1 MRRRLLSP
9 VTWPVISFLAAILL
23 GTLGLALPFSH
34 ADGADLAVIDALFVA
49 TSAVCVTGL
58 STVDVSAVLSPAGQ
72 GILLLLIQV
81 GGLGVMTYTSLAF
94 LLWRRQVPFT
104 SREAVS
110 QALLG
115 GSFDLK
121 AFLRQVAGIVLGV
134 ELLAAL
140 ALHLRDPAF
149 FTPFRAFFHAVSAF
163 CNAGFALRADNLMA
177 YRDDVPVNVIIC
189 LCVILGG
196 LGFGVLRELLGLL
209 SRGRLGAPATRLSRF
224 SRLVLRTSLFLV
236 IAGCL
241 LIYVT
246 EWRRPGNEHQLGEGS
261 RLLLTAF
268 FHSVS
273 ARTAGFNTVD
283 MAHLSLASLLVIML
297 LMFIG
302 GGPGS
307 CAGGIKLGT
316 FRVLV
321 GYFLAQFRG
330 NDQIVLGGR
339 GVPHENVK
347 QALTLFFLYCLTI
360 VGSLFL
366 LTITETGIL
375 HRSNADSGLPFVHL
389 LFEVVSALGTVGLSV
404 NVTPQLTLEGK
415 IIIIFNMFAGRVGLL
430 SLLLAIRSLRR
441 RTNYAFAEAQVPI
454 G

>member
-23 GTLGLALPFSH
+23 GALGLALPFSH
-34 ADGADLAVIDALFVA
+34 ADGTNLAVIDALFVA

-58 STVDVSAVLSPAGQ
+58 STVDVSAVLSPIGQ

-121 AFLRQVAGIVLGV
+121 AFLRQVVGIVFGV

-140 ALHLRDPAF
+140 ALHLHDPAF

-163 CNAGFALRADNLMA
+163 CNAGFALRPDNLMA
-177 YRDDVPVNVIIC
+177 YKNDVPVNLIIG
-189 LCVILGG
+189 LCVMLGG

-209 SRGRLGAPATRLSRF
+209 SRGRLGAPVTRLSRF
-224 SRLVLRTSLFLV
+224 SRLVLRTTLFLV
-236 IAGCL
+236 ITGCL
-241 LIYVT
+241 LIYIT
-246 EWRRPGNEHQLGEGS
+246 EWRRPGNEHQLGEGFS
-261 RLLLTAF
+261 LLLTAF

-283 MAHLSLASLLVIML
+283 MAHLSQASLLVIMI

-330 NDQIVLGGR
+330 NNQIVLGGR

-360 VGSLFL
+360 VGSIFL

-375 HRSNADSGLPFVHL
+375 HRTNAGSGLPFIHL

-404 NVTPQLTLEGK
+404 NVTPQLTVEGK
-415 IIIIFNMFAGRVGLL
+415 FIIIFNMFAGRVGLL

-441 RTNYAFAEAQVPI
+441 RTGYALAEAQVPI